1 MFFFFFLMI
10 RRPPR
15 STLFP
20 YTTLFRSPEASPG
33 GSKTRTALSGPPPF
47 SGPTAPT
54 YIQAPL
60 KRPTARTQGDK
71 TMEQLL
77 YKVEDRPPMLIT
89 TVLLSLQHLLAALGG
104 IIAVPLVFGG
114 ALKLPADQIV
124 ALVNAALLGS
134 GVVKIGRA

>member
-1 MFFFFFLMI
+1 MTNIKIFFFSS
-10 RRPPR
+10 RRR
-15 STLFP
+15 H
-20 YTTLFRSPEASPG
+20 
-33 GSKTRTALSGPPPF
+33 TRLQGDWS
-47 SGPTAPT
+47 SDVCSSDLTAPT

-114 ALKLPADQIV
+114 ALTLPAGQIV
-124 ALVNAALLGS
+124 ALVDDGLLGS
-134 GVVKIGRA
+134 GGVPTVP

>member
-1 MFFFFFLMI
+1 
-10 RRPPR
+10 
-15 STLFP
+15 
-20 YTTLFRSPEASPG
+20 
-33 GSKTRTALSGPPPF
+33 
-47 SGPTAPT
+47 
-54 YIQAPL
+54 
-60 KRPTARTQGDK
+60 
-71 TMEQLL
+71 MEQLL

-134 GVVKIGRA
+134 GVVTIVQCRGWGPWAYGCPASWAPASPSWARASAWGWSMAWPASWAPRW